1 MNMSYQHD
9 FPTWDELEE
18 HVHEMAESNT
28 TVQGLD
34 LGYYSDLLFRGQANH
49 DWELETTLE
58 RVTPKSR
65 ELAEYYRAVAVAKTQ
80 IETFT
85 NRTWEE
91 IDYPSLRQTFADYD
105 SLRSSKLPHY
115 DFLVYLRHHGFPS
128 PLLDWTRSFY
138 VAAFFA
144 FNSPKAERV
153 SIFVYQEHSGS
164 GKSSSSGAAQ
174 IRALGPHVRSHPR
187 HFLQQG
193 EYTLC
198 GQYVEGSWCFAPHS
212 AVFARNK
219 ESQDKLWKFTV
230 PASEAT
236 KVTKQLDAYNINAFS
251 LFQSEESLMA
261 TLAARAFSPQG
272 L

>member
-1 MNMSYQHD
+1 MSYQRD
-9 FPTWDELEE
+9 FKTWDELEA
-18 HVHEMAESNT
+18 HVRQMAESNAT
-28 TVQGLD
+28 SQGLD
-34 LGYYSDLLFRGQANH
+34 VGYFSDLLFRGQANH
-49 DWELETTLE
+49 DWALETTLE
-58 RVTPKSR
+58 RAKPQSK
-65 ELAEYYRAVAVAKTQ
+65 ELAEYYRAVAIAKTQ

-85 NRTWEE
+85 NRTWED
-91 IDYPSLRQTFADYD
+91 IDYLSLRQAFAEYD
-105 SLRSSKLPHY
+105 SLRFSNLPHY

-128 PLLDWTRSFY
+128 PLLDWSRSFY

-153 SIFVYQEHSGS
+153 SIFVYQEHRGS
-164 GKSSSSGAAQ
+164 GKSSSSGSAQ

-198 GQYVEGSWCFAPHS
+198 GHHIEGSWRFAPHS
-212 AVFARNK
+212 DVFARHE

-230 PASEAT
+230 PASESA
-236 KVTKQLDAYNINAFS
+236 KVIKRLDEYNINAFS